1 MGARGIASFDDDEGA
16 DFAALVL
23 RSESID
29 IVEHALRVAATDEW
43 DDLRHPDG
51 MRALLAAEL
60 VASQRGYPS
69 EQLSDQ
75 LQMWIEQFG
84 DASDEMVQLAR
95 LAVDRVLRDS
105 ETRDLSSDSIH
116 FGEWLSS
123 TRDLAQRL
131 Q

>member
-1 MGARGIASFDDDEGA
+1 MGAHGIGLFDDDDGA
-16 DFAALVL
+16 DFAADVL
-23 RSESID
+23 KSESIE
-29 IVEHALRVAATDEW
+29 IVEDALRVAATNEW
-43 DDLRHPDG
+43 DDLEHPDG

-84 DASDEMVQLAR
+84 DASDETVKLAR
-95 LAVDRVLRDS
+95 MAVDRVLRDS
-105 ETRDLSSDSIH
+105 ETRDLWSDSIL
-116 FGEWLSS
+116 FDEWLSK
-123 TRDLAQRL
+123 TRDLAERL